1 MEPEENLPRRV
12 GDPLDTLARQDLDPM
27 SIGELEARI
36 VVLQDEIVRIRKHI
50 ERVVNHRASADA
62 LFKR

>member
-1 MEPEENLPRRV
+1 MEPEENLPRRA

-27 SIGELEARI
+27 SVGELEARI
-36 VVLQDEIVRIRKHI
+36 TVLQDEIARIRKHI